1 MTAEQFAWW
10 LKGYLDSLSEP
21 AGLSVVDVAAI
32 SKALGSVGKPALP
45 PPVPAPSP
53 QLPPPL
59 NVAELLKKSVFPPP
73 QRSPLDP
80 RRYYCIHC
88 QTHHNGFGDAICRAP
103 TL

>member
-1 MTAEQFAWW
+1 MTAEQFVWW

-45 PPVPAPSP
+45 PPPIFSAPPMAPSP
-53 QLPPPL
+53 NL
-59 NVAELLKKSVFPPP
+59 VDLLKKSVFPPP

-80 RRYYCIHC
+80 RRYHCVYC
-88 QTHHNGFGDAICRAP
+88 QTWHNGAGDAICRAP
-103 TL
+103 SL